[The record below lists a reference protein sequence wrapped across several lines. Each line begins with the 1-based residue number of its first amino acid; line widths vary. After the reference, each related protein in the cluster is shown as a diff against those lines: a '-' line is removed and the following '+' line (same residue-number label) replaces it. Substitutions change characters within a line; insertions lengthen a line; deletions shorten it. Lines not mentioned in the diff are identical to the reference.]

1 MQHFGEKLN
10 YDLLLQMYPDISEV
24 ESQYEPSLVDLNVL
38 PVPQILAEPTIHA
51 APLPRRTRS
60 KRAPSGLYH
69 LVFGRR
75 TQRSPLPSP
84 QSLDISD
91 QTDSQRLHDLL
102 VKMRLWEAALLIHFR
117 DRFQQTPEA
126 LATDP
131 MWAKLIQVSNS
142 IVKATSNLCK
152 VPFLTFVFLTF

>member
-1 MQHFGEKLN
+1 
-10 YDLLLQMYPDISEV
+10 MYPDISDV
-24 ESQYEPSLVDLNVL
+24 ESQYEPSWVDLNAL
-38 PVPQILAEPTIHA
+38 PVPQTLVAEPNIPA
-51 APLPRRTRS
+51 APLPVARTRS

-75 TQRSPLPSP
+75 TQRSPSP
-84 QSLDISD
+84 QPLDISD
-91 QTDSQRLHDLL
+91 QTDPQRLHDLL

-131 MWAKLIQVSNS
+131 MWAKLIQVSTP
-142 IVKATSNLCK
+142 IGLSNFKNYIAFC
-152 VPFLTFVFLTF
+152 

>member
-1 MQHFGEKLN
+1 
-10 YDLLLQMYPDISEV
+10 MYPDISDV
-24 ESQYEPSLVDLNVL
+24 ESQYEPSWVDLNAL
-38 PVPQILAEPTIHA
+38 PDPQILQEPNIHT
-51 APLPRRTRS
+51 APLPTRTRS

-75 TQRSPLPSP
+75 AQRSPSPQP

-91 QTDSQRLHDLL
+91 QTNTQRLHDLL

-131 MWAKLIQVSNS
+131 MWAKLIQVSS
-142 IVKATSNLCK
+142 STSMALSNFKSTLVIKDTYALRKTCK
-152 VPFLTFVFLTF
+152 KDIRTILI

>member
-1 MQHFGEKLN
+1 
-10 YDLLLQMYPDISEV
+10 MYPDISNV
-24 ESQYEPSLVDLNVL
+24 ESQYESSWVDLRGIS
-38 PVPQILAEPTIHA
+38 VPQNLAEPNIHA
-51 APLPRRTRS
+51 APLPTRTRS

-75 TQRSPLPSP
+75 TQRSPSP
-84 QSLDISD
+84 QPQSFDISD
-91 QTDSQRLHDLL
+91 QTDPQRLHDLL

-131 MWAKLIQVSNS
+131 MWAKLIQVNTS
-142 IVKATSNLCK
+142 II
-152 VPFLTFVFLTF
+152 FM

>member
-1 MQHFGEKLN
+1 
-10 YDLLLQMYPDISEV
+10 MYPDISDI
-24 ESQYEPSLVDLNVL
+24 ESQYEPSWVDLDAL
-38 PVPQILAEPTIHA
+38 PVPQNLEEPNIHT
-51 APLPRRTRS
+51 APLPTRTRS

-75 TQRSPLPSP
+75 AQRSPSPQP

-91 QTDSQRLHDLL
+91 QTNTQRLHDLL

-131 MWAKLIQVSNS
+131 MWAKLIQVRSAIKVLVQEIAQRQS
-142 IVKATSNLCK
+142 IEGVRLMEREGELGINRMKK
-152 VPFLTFVFLTF
+152 

>member
-1 MQHFGEKLN
+1 
-10 YDLLLQMYPDISEV
+10 MYPDISNV

-51 APLPRRTRS
+51 APLPKQTRS

-75 TQRSPLPSP
+75 TQRSASPSP
-84 QSLDISD
+84 QSLEISD

-142 IVKATSNLCK
+142 IKLMK
-152 VPFLTFVFLTF
+152 KQ